1 MSIML
6 PRKLG
11 ERASAAGMSI
21 NLVWLGMRSTRAT
34 PAASSAASGTVSS
47 AGVRSNPAIQ
57 LLQLKM
63 PNDQASRYVVAD
75 RLIGMATDGEG
86 GARQKKAAHR

>member
-1 MSIML
+1 
-6 PRKLG
+6 
-11 ERASAAGMSI
+11 
-21 NLVWLGMRSTRAT
+21 
-34 PAASSAASGTVSS
+34 
-47 AGVRSNPAIQ
+47 VRSNPAIQ